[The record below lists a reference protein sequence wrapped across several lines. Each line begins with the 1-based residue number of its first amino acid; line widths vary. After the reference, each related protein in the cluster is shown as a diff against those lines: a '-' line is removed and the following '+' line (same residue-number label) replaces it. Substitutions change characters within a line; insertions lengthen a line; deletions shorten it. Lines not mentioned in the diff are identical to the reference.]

1 MSQSVNSGRV
11 YLGIL
16 DSGAEGSSIPKA
28 MARPLPGEIV
38 EDREK
43 GNKTTYVYG
52 NNQILE
58 ALGHKTIGKYRV
70 DIMPKPVT
78 TALVSVPQIVDAGHT
93 VLFDKDK
100 AVITDVEGRY
110 KIEYPR
116 GSTLSWKVPLEIFS
130 RLSELRGSRKRRRN
144 AMSGRLHTKP
154 STTRERVIDL
164 HNRMGHAPE
173 DIMCRAIGGDSPT
186 WIGVDVT
193 EDQIR
198 KVFKKEPCL
207 FCALGKRRMEGKD
220 HWRQVLRDKT
230 LNKTGDLKDR
240 TNNEEINLSGKT
252 MDDGHRKWEP
262 GELITVDNLGPVN
275 PESQDGF
282 KHFFLFKDMGSGS
295 IFTYLSDTVD
305 EDSYL
310 YALAE
315 VLDIVKRAGHKT
327 KVVRTDYFSTFI
339 SDKVQRFES
348 ANDII
353 HESSSPYAHWQN
365 GVEREV
371 QSISKY
377 LATILHAQPF
387 LRADMWSHA
396 LEHWTELHN
405 DLPFAPGGGTPN
417 MALRGAGHINAK
429 HKYRFALGDMVIHG
443 LPKPTRK
450 WKFDVRNDLGLYIG
464 DIKGMK
470 GACRIYSPYEHKIIV
485 RNSVAKI
492 SVSSLQYLAWYGQR
506 HAVREGTLK
515 FQIVRNS
522 LIDLLGEE
530 FEEQVDTD
538 TRGDAEEPSY
548 WTEPEES
555 AGDEDSTSSS
565 DETNIDEIDS
575 YIEEGNEEQNSREAM
590 MSRIFMNETKR
601 ALETTD
607 IPLQLRHSMTQLHL
621 EAPHI
626 EDQLSEEVS
635 TKDALNAPDRD
646 KFIEAIR
653 KEVESLISTTRTL
666 VPITAEEAQASSA
679 IQIGTT
685 LKCKRKKKGDGSAD
699 KHKAR
704 AAARG
709 DQLARI
715 YKARGIKPPES
726 FSPTVSAVTFALLL
740 QVAVSKGL
748 HMATTDITAAYLQ
761 VPYSKSD
768 PVIITK
774 LEENIAKI
782 CGLDPNQLFRI
793 NKYLY
798 GLPNSGRA
806 FYYHYRAALEKEGYR
821 CSRIDPCLFI
831 KAQNE
836 EKVYIIIHVDDTFV
850 FADNRDDLK
859 TFTDQMNKHF
869 PMTLDTAADSFL
881 GMKINRTEEGDIEL
895 SQPKLVEKLLKECN
909 ELSRQPRKLTTHP
922 YGPPRSHN
930 AEDKDSKPCY
940 GKQEANKETYLRIL
954 GMLMY
959 LTRSRPDIL
968 TAVSYCATK
977 SSSPEPDDMEHLYN
991 IAKYISD
998 TKDSKYIIS
1007 RGIKEQ
1013 KITIICE
1020 VDAGYLSHHD
1030 SKSHTGYAIKF
1041 SGSNGFFYIRS
1052 NKQKT
1057 VATSSTHAE
1066 MQAVHTLVKDILY
1079 ILQLLEDMGEEVNL
1093 PVVIM
1098 EDNSAVIQTS
1108 TGEAAHL
1115 KRCKHFLMIINYVRE
1130 QVERGYIELRKI
1142 KGEDN
1147 TSDILTK
1154 RVRTKDFRQKAKRL
1168 MGSHD

>member
-1 MSQSVNSGRV
+1 MSNHKRKYFRDPTTPRIPQSFKYNGVNKEQWNLFVQKHTEELMKIGKGYLLNEEELRRRRTPPLRPPIIPVPHHETNAAANIRV
-11 YLGIL
+11 TNQRR
-16 DSGAEGSSIPKA
+16 D
-28 MARPLPGEIV
+28 
-38 EDREK
+38 DREYEK
-43 GNKTTYVYG
+43 AKERYDRD
-52 NNQILE
+52 QREME
-58 ALGHKTIGKYRV
+58 ADFDL
-70 DIMPKPVT
+70 
-78 TALVSVPQIVDAGHT
+78 ALA
-93 VLFDKDK
+93 
-100 AVITDVEGRY
+100 
-110 KIEYPR
+110 
-116 GSTLSWKVPLEIFS
+116 
-130 RLSELRGSRKRRRN
+130 
-144 AMSGRLHTKP
+144 
-154 STTRERVIDL
+154 
-164 HNRMGHAPE
+164 
-173 DIMCRAIGGDSPT
+173 
-186 WIGVDVT
+186 
-193 EDQIR
+193 
-198 KVFKKEPCL
+198 
-207 FCALGKRRMEGKD
+207 CA
-220 HWRQVLRDKT
+220 
-230 LNKTGDLKDR
+230 GDLCTDR
-240 TNNEEINLSGKT
+240 IKT
-252 MDDGHRKWEP
+252 
-262 GELITVDNLGPVN
+262 
-275 PESQDGF
+275 
-282 KHFFLFKDMGSGS
+282 
-295 IFTYLSDTVD
+295 
-305 EDSYL
+305 
-310 YALAE
+310 
-315 VLDIVKRAGHKT
+315 
-327 KVVRTDYFSTFI
+327 
-339 SDKVQRFES
+339 
-348 ANDII
+348 
-353 HESSSPYAHWQN
+353 
-365 GVEREV
+365 
-371 QSISKY
+371 
-377 LATILHAQPF
+377 
-387 LRADMWSHA
+387 
-396 LEHWTELHN
+396 
-405 DLPFAPGGGTPN
+405 
-417 MALRGAGHINAK
+417 
-429 HKYRFALGDMVIHG
+429 
-443 LPKPTRK
+443 
-450 WKFDVRNDLGLYIG
+450 
-464 DIKGMK
+464 
-470 GACRIYSPYEHKIIV
+470 
-485 RNSVAKI
+485 
-492 SVSSLQYLAWYGQR
+492 
-506 HAVREGTLK
+506 
-515 FQIVRNS
+515 
-522 LIDLLGEE
+522 
-530 FEEQVDTD
+530 
-538 TRGDAEEPSY
+538 
-548 WTEPEES
+548 
-555 AGDEDSTSSS
+555 
-565 DETNIDEIDS
+565 
-575 YIEEGNEEQNSREAM
+575 
-590 MSRIFMNETKR
+590 
-601 ALETTD
+601 
-607 IPLQLRHSMTQLHL
+607 
-621 EAPHI
+621 
-626 EDQLSEEVS
+626 
-635 TKDALNAPDRD
+635 
-646 KFIEAIR
+646 
-653 KEVESLISTTRTL
+653 
-666 VPITAEEAQASSA
+666 
-679 IQIGTT
+679 
-685 LKCKRKKKGDGSAD
+685 D